1 MLSKKYFTLLLL
13 PIIFSCRSI
22 ELPEKRS
29 KEIKTLSNVMLNF
42 SSRINRD
49 IFYAFFSSIGLELP
63 EYISKDFKMRVYE
76 EDGTRIELFRKKGSK
91 EKKLMI
97 IANGGAF
104 VTPYRVDRREY
115 FNNLFRDLDFDF
127 IMVDYKMG
135 VNRRFPVQNMDY
147 INAYKLALKLG
158 YSPNKIVFFGD
169 SSGGNIVAS
178 TTVYLVDNELPTPQ
192 AVVMLSLYLDASDS
206 VKSRERNLRKD
217 VLFGVAEGADNPPKF
232 QNNLP
237 YFAAL
242 KDLKNRYASPIYADN
257 MSKFPSTL
265 IHVGGYEIL
274 EDDAIKMYE
283 MLKRYNV
290 DVNLHVF
297 DGLVHVFH
305 ILDIPESEIA
315 LKEVID
321 FAENK
326 VKESG
331 KEIKVNKDVINKIK
345 FDVTLEEYSQNEVIE
360 RYNKLGV
367 DFEKYL
373 EFEKNSYS
381 NTTRRYLTD

>member
-1 MLSKKYFTLLLL
+1 MLSKKYFALLLL

-76 EDGTRIELFRKKGSK
+76 EDGTRIELFRKKGTK

-135 VNRRFPVQNMDY
+135 VNRRFPVQNIDY

-192 AVVMLSLYLDASDS
+192 AVIMLSPYLDASDS

-274 EDDAIKMYE
+274 EDDSIKMYE

-315 LKEVID
+315 LKEVIY

-331 KEIKVNKDVINKIK
+331 KEIKVNTDVINKIK

-360 RYNKLGV
+360 KYNKLGV
-367 DFEKYL
+367 D
-373 EFEKNSYS
+373 FEKNSYS

>member
-63 EYISKDFKMRVYE
+63 EYISKDFNMRVYE

-115 FNNLFRDLDFDF
+115 FNKLFRDLDFDF

-192 AVVMLSLYLDASDS
+192 AVVMLSPYLDASDS

-274 EDDAIKMYE
+274 EDDSIKMYE

-297 DGLVHVFH
+297 DGLLHVFH

-331 KEIKVNKDVINKIK
+331 EEIKVNKDVINKIK

-360 RYNKLGV
+360 KYNKLGV

>member
-22 ELPEKRS
+22 ELPKKRS

-91 EKKLMI
+91 DKKLMI

-192 AVVMLSLYLDASDS
+192 AVVMLSPYLDASDS

-274 EDDAIKMYE
+274 EDDSIKMYE

-290 DVNLHVF
+290 DVKLHVF

-305 ILDIPESEIA
+305 ILDVPESEIA

-360 RYNKLGV
+360 KYNKLGV

-381 NTTRRYLTD
+381 NTTRRYLRD

>member
-1 MLSKKYFTLLLL
+1 
-13 PIIFSCRSI
+13 
-22 ELPEKRS
+22 
-29 KEIKTLSNVMLNF
+29 
-42 SSRINRD
+42 
-49 IFYAFFSSIGLELP
+49 
-63 EYISKDFKMRVYE
+63 
-76 EDGTRIELFRKKGSK
+76 
-91 EKKLMI
+91 
-97 IANGGAF
+97 
-104 VTPYRVDRREY
+104 
-115 FNNLFRDLDFDF
+115 
-127 IMVDYKMG
+127 
-135 VNRRFPVQNMDY
+135 
-147 INAYKLALKLG
+147 
-158 YSPNKIVFFGD
+158 
-169 SSGGNIVAS
+169 
-178 TTVYLVDNELPTPQ
+178 
-192 AVVMLSLYLDASDS
+192 
-206 VKSRERNLRKD
+206 
-217 VLFGVAEGADNPPKF
+217 
-232 QNNLP
+232 
-237 YFAAL
+237 
-242 KDLKNRYASPIYADN
+242 

-274 EDDAIKMYE
+274 EDDSIKMYE

-297 DGLVHVFH
+297 DGLLHVFH

-331 KEIKVNKDVINKIK
+331 EEIKVDKDVINKIK

-360 RYNKLGV
+360 KYNKLGV

>member
-192 AVVMLSLYLDASDS
+192 AVVMLSPYLDASDS

-217 VLFGVAEGADNPPKF
+217 VLFGVAEGADNSPKF

-274 EDDAIKMYE
+274 EDDSIKMYE

-290 DVNLHVF
+290 DVKLHVF

-305 ILDIPESEIA
+305 ILDVPESEIA

-360 RYNKLGV
+360 KYNKLGV

-381 NTTRRYLTD
+381 NTTRRYLID

>member
-22 ELPEKRS
+22 ELPKKRS

-97 IANGGAF
+97 IANGAAF

-192 AVVMLSLYLDASDS
+192 AVVMLSPYLDASDS

-217 VLFGVAEGADNPPKF
+217 VLFGVAEGSDNPPKF

-274 EDDAIKMYE
+274 EDDSIKMYE

-331 KEIKVNKDVINKIK
+331 EEIKVNKDVINKIK

-360 RYNKLGV
+360 KYNKLGV

-381 NTTRRYLTD
+381 NTTRRYLRD

>member
-49 IFYAFFSSIGLELP
+49 IFYAFFSSICLELP

-192 AVVMLSLYLDASDS
+192 AVVMLSPYLDASDS

>member
-192 AVVMLSLYLDASDS
+192 AVVMLSPYLDASDS

>member
-192 AVVMLSLYLDASDS
+192 AVVMLSPYLDASDS

-242 KDLKNRYASPIYADN
+242 KDLNHLSMQTI
-257 MSKFPSTL
+257 
-265 IHVGGYEIL
+265 
-274 EDDAIKMYE
+274 
-283 MLKRYNV
+283 
-290 DVNLHVF
+290 
-297 DGLVHVFH
+297 
-305 ILDIPESEIA
+305 
-315 LKEVID
+315 
-321 FAENK
+321 
-326 VKESG
+326 
-331 KEIKVNKDVINKIK
+331 
-345 FDVTLEEYSQNEVIE
+345 
-360 RYNKLGV
+360 
-367 DFEKYL
+367 
-373 EFEKNSYS
+373 
-381 NTTRRYLTD
+381 

>member
-1 MLSKKYFTLLLL
+1 
-13 PIIFSCRSI
+13 
-22 ELPEKRS
+22 
-29 KEIKTLSNVMLNF
+29 
-42 SSRINRD
+42 
-49 IFYAFFSSIGLELP
+49 
-63 EYISKDFKMRVYE
+63 
-76 EDGTRIELFRKKGSK
+76 
-91 EKKLMI
+91 
-97 IANGGAF
+97 
-104 VTPYRVDRREY
+104 
-115 FNNLFRDLDFDF
+115 
-127 IMVDYKMG
+127 MVDYKMG
-135 VNRRFPVQNMDY
+135 VNRRFPVQNTDY

-158 YSPNKIVFFGD
+158 YSPNKIVVFGD

-192 AVVMLSLYLDASDS
+192 AVIMLSPYLDASDS

-217 VLFGVAEGADNPPKF
+217 VLFGVAEGADNSPKF

-274 EDDAIKMYE
+274 EDDSIKMYE

-290 DVNLHVF
+290 DVKLHVF

-305 ILDIPESEIA
+305 ILDVPESEIA

-360 RYNKLGV
+360 KYNKLGV

-381 NTTRRYLTD
+381 NTTRRYLID

>member
-1 MLSKKYFTLLLL
+1 
-13 PIIFSCRSI
+13 
-22 ELPEKRS
+22 
-29 KEIKTLSNVMLNF
+29 
-42 SSRINRD
+42 
-49 IFYAFFSSIGLELP
+49 
-63 EYISKDFKMRVYE
+63 
-76 EDGTRIELFRKKGSK
+76 
-91 EKKLMI
+91 
-97 IANGGAF
+97 
-104 VTPYRVDRREY
+104 
-115 FNNLFRDLDFDF
+115 
-127 IMVDYKMG
+127 
-135 VNRRFPVQNMDY
+135 
-147 INAYKLALKLG
+147 
-158 YSPNKIVFFGD
+158 
-169 SSGGNIVAS
+169 
-178 TTVYLVDNELPTPQ
+178 
-192 AVVMLSLYLDASDS
+192 
-206 VKSRERNLRKD
+206 
-217 VLFGVAEGADNPPKF
+217 
-232 QNNLP
+232 
-237 YFAAL
+237 
-242 KDLKNRYASPIYADN
+242 

>member
-22 ELPEKRS
+22 ELPKKRS

-192 AVVMLSLYLDASDS
+192 AVVMLSPYLDASDS

-274 EDDAIKMYE
+274 EDDSIKMYE

-290 DVNLHVF
+290 DVKLHVF

-331 KEIKVNKDVINKIK
+331 KEIKVNTDVINKIK

-360 RYNKLGV
+360 KYNKLGV